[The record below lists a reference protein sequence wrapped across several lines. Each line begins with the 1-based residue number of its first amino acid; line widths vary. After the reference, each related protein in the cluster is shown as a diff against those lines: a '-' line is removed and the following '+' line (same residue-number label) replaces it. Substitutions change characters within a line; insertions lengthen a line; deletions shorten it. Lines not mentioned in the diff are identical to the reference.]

1 VEILDIVAAIVLA
14 ACLVLLGL
22 VWRRTLL
29 RRRGATVDLCVRQ
42 PGSSRGWTLGVARF
56 AGDELEWFRIFSAR
70 LRPQRTFPR
79 DALSVVDR
87 RRAATSELL
96 SLMAAAV
103 VVACE
108 LPGGPVELA
117 MTESAVT
124 GFLAW
129 LESAPPGANLPS
141 LHD

>member
-1 VEILDIVAAIVLA
+1 MEILDIVAAVVFVG
-14 ACLVLLGL
+14 CLVLLGL

-29 RRRGATVDLCVRQ
+29 RRRGATVDLCVRR
-42 PGSSRGWTLGVARF
+42 PGTGHGWALGVGRF

-79 DALSVVDR
+79 AALSVVDR

-96 SLMAAAV
+96 ALMAAAV

-108 LPGGPVELA
+108 APGGPVELA

-129 LESAPPGANLPS
+129 LESAPPGATLPS
-141 LHD
+141 LRD